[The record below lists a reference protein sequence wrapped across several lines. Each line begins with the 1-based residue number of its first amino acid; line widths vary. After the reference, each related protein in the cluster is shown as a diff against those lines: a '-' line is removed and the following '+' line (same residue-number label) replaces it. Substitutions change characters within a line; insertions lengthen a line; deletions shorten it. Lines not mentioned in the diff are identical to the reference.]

1 MWPGSEAFPTH
12 DLGLYSDHL
21 RCVFT
26 RIFNPSFPTDSVK
39 NWTSRKVLQEIK
51 VLLRCQEH
59 LRKLVQLL
67 WIHIV
72 SSPALN
78 FTSNLEDS
86 FQRLSYLANKVASH
100 LFMRRLN
107 STWHGTCLNIWNKWM
122 VSFCIIGALCRFPKV
137 SKKPPH
143 RLIQKLG
150 HWHGWS
156 RAAKCRLVEYHGK
169 SIRSSRAFHVWNPLA
184 AVTFNPTM
192 SYLTVSS
199 LEAWNL
205 MGKHLTWEAKSVG
218 RKKHGTQKI
227 KTQWPWMSWMLRPK
241 VE

>member
-1 MWPGSEAFPTH
+1 MWPGSEAFTTH

-78 FTSNLEDS
+78 FTSNLKDS
-86 FQRLSYLANKVASH
+86 FKRLSYLANNLCIKFVQAASKQH
-100 LFMRRLN
+100 L
-107 STWHGTCLNIWNKWM
+107 TWHIFEHLKQMNGKLWDAWCFMSIPEGLQETSTSADTKTGTLT
-122 VSFCIIGALCRFPKV
+122 
-137 SKKPPH
+137 
-143 RLIQKLG
+143 RLIQGCKVPTRWISWRMDQQQPSLSCLEPTG
-150 HWHGWS
+150 SGNFQS
-156 RAAKCRLVEYHGK
+156 NN
-169 SIRSSRAFHVWNPLA
+169 AFLD
-184 AVTFNPTM
+184 
-192 SYLTVSS
+192 L
-199 LEAWNL
+199 LEAWKLGNL
-205 MGKHLTWEAKSVG
+205 MGKHLTWEALKWAF
-218 RKKHGTQKI
+218 
-227 KTQWPWMSWMLRPK
+227 KT
-241 VE
+241 